1 MAVGECGWTRPVA
14 LPQAVAVRK
23 DQNTFALFQL
33 NVVLTQNT
41 VIFGIMHLTK
51 VESNAILTA

>member
-33 NVVLTQNT
+33 NVVLKQLNVVLTQNT
-41 VIFGIMHLTK
+41 VILIHSKLF
-51 VESNAILTA
+51 

>member
-41 VIFGIMHLTK
+41 VILIHSKLF
-51 VESNAILTA
+51 